1 MQRHCNVI
9 ATSLQRQRNDSATK
23 NNPRAIVSASVF
35 CECPVREDDNPIL
48 RGGGGLGEASGAG
61 GATLR

>member
-1 MQRHCNVI
+1 MLFKLLNHRLSRERLLKI
-9 ATSLQRQRNDSATK
+9 I
-23 NNPRAIVSASVF
+23 NPRAIVSASVF
-35 CECPVREDDNPIL
+35 FECLVQEGDNSIL